1 VPGEHEGTVSLS
13 RTRTVAAIVVVLPW
27 VAWAV
32 MRNLG
37 LERAHPLTAAIAFT
51 PYVAA
56 TAWVPV
62 LVAAALRRWWVAAVA
77 LIAAVGLVVAVA
89 PRALGGGRTVAGA
102 SGRPVTVMTSNLAYG
117 HGDPHA
123 IMSLVRRHHVDV
135 LSLQELT
142 PEAVRALD
150 DAGARAH
157 FSYRVLHADTGARGS
172 GLMSRYPLRPRR
184 FAPRDQLTTASA
196 VLIVPGAK
204 PTRTVAVHPPPPLG
218 ADVGDWRR
226 QLRGLSKVP
235 AHGTSTLL
243 IGDFNAT
250 LDHRELRT
258 LLNHGLVDAA
268 DTTGAGLRT
277 TYSTRQRFPP
287 PITIDH
293 VLVDGFT
300 GVGNLTVHTVP
311 GSDHRALLATITLP
325 AR

>member
-1 VPGEHEGTVSLS
+1 VSLS

-32 MRNLG
+32 MRGLG
-37 LERAHPLTAAIAFT
+37 LERAHPLTAAVAFT

-56 TAWVPV
+56 TVWVPV
-62 LVAAALRRWWVAAVA
+62 LVAAALRRWWVASVA

-89 PRALGGGRTVAGA
+89 PRALGGGRTVAGGG
-102 SGRPVTVMTSNLAYG
+102 GRPVTVMTSNLAYG
-117 HGDPHA
+117 NGDPHA
-123 IMSLVRRHHVDV
+123 IMTLVRRHHVDV

-150 DAGARAH
+150 DAGARAR
-157 FSYRVLHADTGARGS
+157 FPYRVLHADTGARGS
-172 GLMSRYPLRPRR
+172 GLMSRYPLRPQR

-204 PTRTVAVHPPPPLG
+204 PTRIVAVHPLPPLG
-218 ADVGDWRR
+218 ADIGAWRR
-226 QLRGLSKVP
+226 QLRGLGKVP

-268 DTTGAGLRT
+268 DATGAGLRT

-293 VLVDGFT
+293 VLVDRRT
-300 GVGNLTVHTVP
+300 GVSDLTVHTVP
-311 GSDHRALLATITLP
+311 GSDHRALIATITP
-325 AR
+325 PRG